1 MKREDNLA
9 FSWRIRFEK
18 VFVFLFIGS
27 VFVFYVQA
35 VASPGNLFVF
45 QEEKYLPTCGGYS
58 NNVTNSLNI
67 LIDFLYK

>member
-1 MKREDNLA
+1 
-9 FSWRIRFEK
+9 
-18 VFVFLFIGS
+18 LFIGS